1 MKTIISTAIS
11 KAAAAMLPTLS
22 AHLAA
27 VMIDPQAIDKDA
39 GSPRTR
45 PVRILTS
52 DDMALACH
60 RDIVIDFRD
69 GTPAVVPA
77 ANGQPMHIA
86 FGRTDMKLGHALIA
100 EAVRGG
106 GPAVGEPA
114 SAKLMRYAA
123 RVAASEAAVLIQ
135 GDTGVGKEGMARFV
149 HNQSA
154 RAAGPFV
161 AVNCA
166 ALPATMVEAML
177 FGHKRGAFTGASGE
191 SEGLFRAADGGTLF
205 LDEITELPLE
215 LQAKLL
221 RALQEGEVLP
231 VGETRAVTVDIRII
245 AAANRNF
252 AAEVAAGRFRE
263 DLYWRLNVMPI
274 EIAPLAERRQD
285 VCAIAATMLLA
296 MQADGQDFAWIEA
309 DALTA
314 LMAHP
319 FPGNVRELCNM
330 LQRALVLREGVMITA
345 EDFGLHAA
353 PLFTRSL
360 ATSPA
365 SASAV
370 AHLRAA
376 TPRAD
381 PTPPANLMLR
391 GRDLQ
396 SRARMAEFE
405 AISAT
410 LEETDGNRRQ
420 AAELL
425 GISERTLRYRLADMR
440 DLAEAA

>member
-1 MKTIISTAIS
+1 MKITKSAIS
-11 KAAAAMLPTLS
+11 DDAAAMLPTL
-22 AHLAA
+22 ATYLNA
-27 VMIDPQAIDKDA
+27 VLIETVRLDGDE

-45 PVRILTS
+45 PVRILTES
-52 DDMALACH
+52 EMALACH
-60 RDIVIDFRD
+60 RDIIVDFRD
-69 GTPAVVPA
+69 GPPSLIPSGK
-77 ANGQPMHIA
+77 GQPLHIA
-86 FGRTDMKLGHALIA
+86 FGPADMKLGHALIG
-100 EAVRGG
+100 EAVRSG
-106 GPAVGEPA
+106 GPAIGEPA
-114 SAKLMRYAA
+114 SARLMRYAA
-123 RVAASEAAVLIQ
+123 KIAASEAAVLIQ

-149 HNQSA
+149 HNESP
-154 RAAGPFV
+154 RAEGPFI

-166 ALPATMVEAML
+166 ALPATMIEAML

-231 VGETRAVTVDIRII
+231 VGETSAIKVDIRIV

-274 EIAPLAERRQD
+274 EIAPLHERRQD

-296 MQADGQDFAWIEA
+296 MQADQDDFAWIEA
-309 DALTA
+309 DALQA
-314 LMAHP
+314 LMAHD

-330 LQRALVLREGVMITA
+330 LQRALVLHDGDAITVA
-345 EDFGLHAA
+345 DFDLRSA
-353 PLFTRSL
+353 PI
-360 ATSPA
+360 APA
-365 SASAV
+365 SV
-370 AHLRAA
+370 PA
-376 TPRAD
+376 TPVAKIVSAPRPD
-381 PTPPANLMLR
+381 PIGSGNRVLS

-396 SRARMAEFE
+396 TRARMAEFE
-405 AISAT
+405 AIEST
-410 LEETDGNRRQ
+410 LEETDGNRRR

-440 DLAEAA
+440 ELAEAA

>member
-1 MKTIISTAIS
+1 MFVTKTAIS
-11 KAAAAMLPTLS
+11 DAAAAMLPTLT
-22 AHLAA
+22 AYLNA
-27 VMIDPQAIDKDA
+27 VLIDTIRMEDAA
-39 GSPRTR
+39 GSTRSR
-45 PVRILTS
+45 PVRILTEDERS
-52 DDMALACH
+52 EASH
-60 RDIVIDFRD
+60 RDLVLSFRP
-69 GTPAVVPA
+69 GAPTLVP
-77 ANGQPMHIA
+77 GDMTQPMQIA
-86 FGRTDMKLGHALIA
+86 FGPDDLKLGHALIA
-100 EAVRGG
+100 EAVRHG

-123 RVAASEAAVLIQ
+123 RVATSEAAVLIQ

-149 HNQSA
+149 HNNSP
-154 RAAGPFV
+154 RAEGPFI

-166 ALPATMVEAML
+166 ALPASMVEAML

-231 VGETRAVTVDIRII
+231 VGETRAVKVDIRIV

-252 AAEVAAGRFRE
+252 TAEVAEGRFRE

-274 EIAPLAERRQD
+274 EIAPLNERRQD
-285 VCAIAATMLLA
+285 ICAIAATMLLA
-296 MQADGQDFAWIEA
+296 MQKDGADFAWIDAEA
-309 DALTA
+309 LHA
-314 LMAHP
+314 LMSHA

-330 LQRALVLREGVMITA
+330 LQRALVLREGDSITL
-345 EDFGLHAA
+345 EDFDLAPAPFAMPVASIPAA
-353 PLFTRSL
+353 LPT
-360 ATSPA
+360 
-365 SASAV
+365 
-370 AHLRAA
+370 

-381 PTPPANLMLR
+381 PTPLANRVLR

-396 SRARMAEFE
+396 TQARLAEFD

-410 LEETDGNRRQ
+410 LEETQGNRRR

-440 DLAEAA
+440 ELAEAA

>member
-1 MKTIISTAIS
+1 MYFTKIAIS
-11 KAAAAMLPTLS
+11 DGAAEMLPTLS
-22 AHLAA
+22 AYLHGVLIDTMRLVGQSAA
-27 VMIDPQAIDKDA
+27 
-39 GSPRTR
+39 PRTR
-45 PVRILTS
+45 PIRILTAAE
-52 DDMALACH
+52 MGEACH
-60 RDIVIDFRD
+60 RDIIVEFRE
-69 GTPAVVPA
+69 GSPSLTIASK
-77 ANGQPMHIA
+77 GQPMHIA
-86 FGRTDMKLGHALIA
+86 FGPSDMMLGHALIA

-106 GPAVGEPA
+106 GPAIGEPA

-149 HNQSA
+149 HNRSA
-154 RAAGPFV
+154 RADGPFI

-166 ALPATMVEAML
+166 ALPASMIEAML

-215 LQAKLL
+215 LQSKLL

-231 VGETRAVTVDIRII
+231 VGETRAIKVDIRIV

-274 EIAPLAERRQD
+274 EIAPLGERRRD

-296 MQADGQDFAWIEA
+296 MQAEAESFAWIGA
-309 DALTA
+309 DTLEM

-330 LQRALVLREGVMITA
+330 LQRALVMREGEAITS
-345 EDFGLHAA
+345 EDFGLDRTPALA
-353 PLFTRSL
+353 QPVAQPIALSL
-360 ATSPA
+360 
-365 SASAV
+365 
-370 AHLRAA
+370 
-376 TPRAD
+376 PRAD
-381 PTPPANLMLR
+381 PTPPANRVVR

-405 AISAT
+405 AINST
-410 LEETDGNRRQ
+410 LEETHGNRRQ

-440 DLAEAA
+440 ELAEAA

>member
-1 MKTIISTAIS
+1 MYVTKTAVSDG
-11 KAAAAMLPTLS
+11 AAAMLPTL
-22 AHLAA
+22 AA
-27 VMIDPQAIDKDA
+27 YLNSVMIETRRIAADD

-45 PVRILTS
+45 SVRILTPE
-52 DDMALACH
+52 DMALACH
-60 RDIVIDFRD
+60 RDIIVDFRD
-69 GTPAVVPA
+69 GAPGLIPADK
-77 ANGQPMHIA
+77 GQPMRIA
-86 FGRTDMKLGHALIA
+86 FGPGDMKLGHALIA

-106 GPAVGEPA
+106 GPAIGEPA

-149 HNQSA
+149 HNQSP
-154 RAAGPFV
+154 RAEGPFI

-231 VGETRAVTVDIRII
+231 VGETKAVKVDIRIV
-245 AAANRNF
+245 AAANRDF

-274 EIAPLAERRQD
+274 AIAPLHERRQD

-296 MQADGQDFAWIEA
+296 MQPDGEFAWIEA
-309 DALTA
+309 DALEA
-314 LMAHP
+314 LMAHA

-330 LQRALVLREGVMITA
+330 LQRALVLREGDAITA
-345 EDFGLHAA
+345 EDFD
-353 PLFTRSL
+353 
-360 ATSPA
+360 
-365 SASAV
+365 
-370 AHLRAA
+370 LRATPTLPVIA
-376 TPRAD
+376 PAMLPAAPRAD
-381 PTPPANLMLR
+381 PTPATNRVLR

-405 AISAT
+405 AIEST
-410 LEETDGNRRQ
+410 LEETQGNRRQ

-440 DLAEAA
+440 ELAEAA

>member
-1 MKTIISTAIS
+1 MNVTKTAIS
-11 KAAAAMLPTLS
+11 DGASAMLPTL
-22 AHLAA
+22 AAYLGA
-27 VMIDPQAIDKDA
+27 VMIETAKIDNDE

-45 PVRILTS
+45 PVRILTAAEM
-52 DDMALACH
+52 DQACH
-60 RDIVIDFRD
+60 RDIIVDFRD
-69 GTPAVVPA
+69 GAPSLTPSDK
-77 ANGQPMHIA
+77 GQPMHIA
-86 FGRTDMKLGHALIA
+86 FGASDMKLGHALIA

-106 GPAVGEPA
+106 GPAIGEPA

-149 HNQSA
+149 HRQSP
-154 RAAGPFV
+154 RADGPFI

-166 ALPATMVEAML
+166 ALPATMVEAIL

-231 VGETRAVTVDIRII
+231 VGETKSVKIDIRIV

-252 AAEVAAGRFRE
+252 SAEVAAGRFRE

-274 EIAPLAERRQD
+274 EIAPLGERRQD

-296 MQADGQDFAWIEA
+296 MQKDGADFAWIEA
-309 DALTA
+309 GALEA
-314 LMAHP
+314 LMAHS

-330 LQRALVLREGVMITA
+330 LQRALVLREGDVITA
-345 EDFGLHAA
+345 EDFDLRPAPAA
-353 PLFTRSL
+353 PMFVPQ
-360 ATSPA
+360 PA
-365 SASAV
+365 P
-370 AHLRAA
+370 AA
-376 TPRAD
+376 PRPD
-381 PTPPANLMLR
+381 PTPATNRVLR

-405 AISAT
+405 AINAT
-410 LEETDGNRRQ
+410 LEETQGNRRQ

-440 DLAEAA
+440 ELAEAA

>member
-1 MKTIISTAIS
+1 MFVSKTAIS
-11 KAAAAMLPTLS
+11 DGAASKLPTLS
-22 AHLAA
+22 TYLNA
-27 VMIDPQAIDKDA
+27 VLIETVAIDTKD

-45 PVRILTS
+45 PIRILTG
-52 DDMALACH
+52 DEMALACH
-60 RDIVIDFRD
+60 RDIIVDFRD
-69 GTPAVVPA
+69 GAPELVPA

-86 FGRTDMKLGHALIA
+86 FGPADMKLGHALIA
-100 EAVRGG
+100 EAVRNG
-106 GPAVGEPA
+106 GPAIGEHA
-114 SAKLMRYAA
+114 SARLMRYAA
-123 RVAASEAAVLIQ
+123 RVAASGAAVLIQ

-149 HNQSA
+149 HSQSP
-154 RAAGPFV
+154 RAEGPFI

-231 VGETRAVTVDIRII
+231 VGETTAVKVDIRIV

-252 AAEVAAGRFRE
+252 LAEVAEGRFRE

-296 MQADGQDFAWIEA
+296 MQKDGADFAWIEA
-309 DALTA
+309 DALEA
-314 LMAHP
+314 LMAHA

-330 LQRALVLREGVMITA
+330 LQRALVLREGDAICAADLNLTPAPVFTPAAATIK
-345 EDFGLHAA
+345 AA
-353 PLFTRSL
+353 PT
-360 ATSPA
+360 
-365 SASAV
+365 
-370 AHLRAA
+370 

-381 PTPPANLMLR
+381 PTPAINPVLR

-396 SRARMAEFE
+396 SRARLAEFE
-405 AISAT
+405 AITAT
-410 LEETDGNRRQ
+410 LEETSGNRRR

-440 DLAEAA
+440 ELAEAA